1 MSHVCHC
8 LVTSRLDTQVIPV
21 TQENGLIEWVSN
33 TVPIKAVLEDE
44 WTAML
49 PPGAAMRIKLG
60 PAGNTK
66 ALQFRQKYLRMC
78 RPDQRDLAL
87 QHHACATQFLPSDV
101 VHMFRQTLKMV
112 PRDLLRRRLLSM
124 SNGADAFMTV
134 RSEVRVFARLV
145 WLRGVQCTHYRGVV
159 VVRWRQFARALAVFN
174 IAAYVLGIG
183 DRHLDNWLLDMV
195 RSDGACVVHAPLT
208 RWW

>member
-1 MSHVCHC
+1 MSHVCHR

-21 TQENGLIEWVSN
+21 TQENGLIEWVAN

-66 ALQFRQKYLRMC
+66 ALQYRQKYLRMC
-78 RPDQRDLAL
+78 LPDQRDLAL

-145 WLRGVQCTHYRGVV
+145 WLRGVQCTHSPSRGGCG
-159 VVRWRQFARALAVFN
+159 AV
-174 IAAYVLGIG
+174 APVCPGIG
-183 DRHLDNWLLDMV
+183 RVQHRCICARYW
-195 RSDGACVVHAPLT
+195 RSPLGQLAAGHGEE
-208 RWW
+208 